1 MDLQPN
7 MVTFYKKYR
16 QKKSMHQL
24 KLLLLK
30 YEQRLCIES
39 TTPLEDTES
48 LTFSFYVSFEESASY
63 KFYYR
68 VNNL

>member
-1 MDLQPN
+1 
-7 MVTFYKKYR
+7 
-16 QKKSMHQL
+16 MHQP

-39 TTPLEDTES
+39 TTPLEDKS
-48 LTFSFYVSFEESASY
+48 LTFSFYISFEESASY
-63 KFYYR
+63 KVYYR

>member
-39 TTPLEDTES
+39 TTPLEEKS
-48 LTFSFYVSFEESASY
+48 LTFSLYISFEESASY
-63 KFYYR
+63 KSYYR

>member
-1 MDLQPN
+1 MDLKPN

-39 TTPLEDTES
+39 ATPLEDKS
-48 LTFSFYVSFEESASY
+48 LTFSFYISFEESASY
-63 KFYYR
+63 KVYYR